1 MPQYVSDLL
10 RRVPGLYVG
19 DPNGSPVGTPA
30 TVVNPRGHSA
40 RGPRRVGRVRRRA
53 RSSDTDINVV
63 DPALVEA
70 VEIYRG
76 SPGPI

>member
-1 MPQYVSDLL
+1 M
-10 RRVPGLYVG
+10 
-19 DPNGSPVGTPA
+19 
-30 TVVNPRGHSA
+30 
-40 RGPRRVGRVRRRA
+40 RVGRVRRRA